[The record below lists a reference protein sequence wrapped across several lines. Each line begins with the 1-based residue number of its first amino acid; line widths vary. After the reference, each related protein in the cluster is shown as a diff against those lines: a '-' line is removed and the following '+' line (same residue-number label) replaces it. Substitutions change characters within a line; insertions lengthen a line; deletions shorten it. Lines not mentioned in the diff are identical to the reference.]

1 MLNEILLLNKAHEK
15 AAKTI
20 LDRVLPEYQ
29 RKYIIAISGEVET
42 GKSEVAH
49 MLGKLLKKENI
60 KVKMMYL
67 DSYYKVAP
75 AERTTWRKEHG
86 IEKIGPEEYDWR
98 KINENVNAFL
108 ADKKTAM
115 PCVDLFTGQ
124 IDQLT
129 TDLGEIDLLIIAGLY
144 SMKIE
149 NADLKVF
156 IENNYKDTMS
166 IQRETGKEE
175 LDEFRMKVLEQEHKV
190 VQSLKP
196 LATFFLDFDTNIEN
210 LHL

>member
-20 LDRVLPEYQ
+20 LDRVLPEYK

-49 MLGKLLKKENI
+49 MLGRLLRKENI

-67 DSYYKVAP
+67 DSYYKTSP
-75 AERTTWRKEHG
+75 LERTAWRKEHG
-86 IEKIGPEEYDWR
+86 IDTIGPEEYDWR
-98 KINENVNAFL
+98 KINENINAFL
-108 ADKKTAM
+108 GDKKTTM

-129 TDLGEIDLLIIAGLY
+129 TNLGEIDLLIVAGLY

-149 NADLKVF
+149 NTNLKVF
-156 IENNYKDTMS
+156 IENNYKDTLS

-196 LATFFLDFDTNIEN
+196 LADFFLDFDTNIESM
-210 LHL
+210 HL